1 MFNRSRRRL
10 AYWFTLSM
18 GSILIVFATVVYYR
32 VVQNQIESFDKDL
45 YKQGKAT
52 VFKLEDQLDQGQ
64 WDLSQTN
71 SPLLQNTA
79 LALDSDII
87 YVRWYNPQ
95 GKLVRFVGRNHHA
108 PKQLKVLP
116 GFQTIELSQD
126 KQKTSLPTSLRQ
138 LTLSVED
145 KTSSRGYL
153 QVATSL
159 KPLQENLARIRL
171 FLSLGVPITLGFIG
185 LTGWFLGGLAMK
197 PIRQSYEQLQR
208 FTADASHELRA
219 PLAAILSNAQVGL
232 LFSSS
237 GQEQQHQRLE
247 NIVEIAKGMSIL
259 ISNLLFLARHEGHL
273 DSKELEAIDLVR
285 LLNSLVDEYTKQAKT
300 KGLNL
305 VTKLPSEPVYF
316 QADPELLQQAL
327 RNLLDNALRYTAA
340 ASGKTIHLCLF
351 TRSRHIIIQIEDQGI
366 GIPAYDLPHIFE
378 RFYRVDTAR
387 SRQTGNF
394 GLGLSIVQQIVQ
406 VHGGQIKVHSVEQQ
420 GTTFAIEFPLPSKF

>member
-18 GSILIVFATVVYYR
+18 GSILIVFTTVVYYR

-45 YKQGKAT
+45 YKKAKAT
-52 VFKLEDQLDQGQ
+52 VFKLQDQLEPGQ

-71 SPLLQNTA
+71 SPLLQNTS

-87 YVRWYNPQ
+87 YVRWYNAQ
-95 GKLVRFVGRNHHA
+95 GQLVRFVGTNHNP
-108 PKQLKVLP
+108 PKQLKASP
-116 GFQTIELSQD
+116 GFQTLNINGKNRE
-126 KQKTSLPTSLRQ
+126 TSLRQ
-138 LTLSVED
+138 LTLSVEH
-145 KTSSRGYL
+145 KTSLRGYL

-159 KPLQENLARIRL
+159 KPLKENLARTRL
-171 FLSLGVPITLGFIG
+171 FLSLGVPITLGLIG
-185 LTGWFLGGLAMK
+185 LTGWVLGGLAMK
-197 PIRQSYEQLQR
+197 PIRESYEQLQR

-237 GQEQQHQRLE
+237 GNEKQHQRLE
-247 NIVEIAKGMSIL
+247 NIVGIAKGMSVL
-259 ISNLLFLARHEGHL
+259 ISNLLFLARHEGRL
-273 DSKELEAIDLVR
+273 NSKELEAIELVG

-300 KGLNL
+300 QGLNL
-305 VTKLPSEPVYF
+305 VSDLPSDPIYF

-327 RNLLDNALRYTAA
+327 RNLLDNAFRYTVT
-340 ASGKTIHLCLF
+340 ASGHTIYLRLF
-351 TRSRHIIIQIEDQGI
+351 TRSRHIIIQVADEGM
-366 GIPAYDLPHIFE
+366 GIPDQDLPHIFE
-378 RFYRVDTAR
+378 RFYRVDKVR

-406 VHGGQIKVHSVEQQ
+406 VHGGQIKAHSVEQE
-420 GTTFAIEFPLPSKF
+420 GTTFEMEFPFPSKF